1 MNDVFAE
8 NRKISLRQLQI
19 LLLLDS
25 FGTAVLFLPAELA
38 QMSGRGCWMTALLGG
53 VAFAVVALLLTSV
66 GSKMPEGTVV
76 EWCRYCFGDL
86 IGGAILIG
94 LAVKLLFDGLVEL
107 RLFSEVVCRAMLP
120 NTPVW
125 VISLVLL
132 AVAGAL
138 AAQGTEC
145 RGRTAE
151 ILFFVVAVPLV
162 IILLAVAVSTRF
174 ERVLPLTLPPFA
186 GVKNGIGAMS
196 IVFQG
201 LTFLYFIFPDLRK
214 PAAAKGAVVKSAIT
228 TTIVVTVIVFLCL
241 TVYGERM
248 LAGKLLPALQMM
260 ERVSFSG
267 IFLTRQDIL
276 LLWFWMAS
284 VCIFLSGVLFYGSLL
299 GVRLRRQA
307 EIKRKRWLWACLAA
321 VFAASF
327 LPENLSEAYRLRLQ
341 IAPWFHLFY
350 LVVLPLILLLLAK
363 RKGGKMDA

>member
-1 MNDVFAE
+1 MFAE

-25 FGTAVLFLPAELA
+25 FGTVVLFLPAELA
-38 QMSGRGCWMTALLGG
+38 QVSGRGCWVAALIGG
-53 VAFAVVALLLTSV
+53 LVFGAVSLLLTTV

-76 EWCRYCFGDL
+76 EWCRFCFGDL
-86 IGGAILIG
+86 VGGGILVG
-94 LAVKLLFDGLVEL
+94 LGAKLLFDGLMEL

-125 VISLVLL
+125 VISLVILL
-132 AVAGAL
+132 VAGTL
-138 AAQGTEC
+138 AAQGIEC

-151 ILFFVVAVPLV
+151 ILFFAVVVPLV
-162 IILLAVAVSTRF
+162 IVLLAVAVSARF
-174 ERVLPLTLPPFA
+174 ERVLPLALPPLV
-186 GVKNGIGAMS
+186 GVKKGIGAMG

-214 PAAAKGAVVKSAIT
+214 PAMAKEAVLKST
-228 TTIVVTVIVFLCL
+228 LTMTIVVTIIVFLCL
-241 TVYGERM
+241 AVYGEGV
-248 LAGKLLPALQMM
+248 LSEKLMPTLQMM

-267 IFLTRQDIL
+267 VFLTRQDIL

-299 GVRLRRQA
+299 GVRLGRQQ
-307 EIKRKRWLWACLAA
+307 ETNRKRWIRVCLAV
-321 VFAASF
+321 VFTASF
-327 LPENLSEAYRLRLQ
+327 LPENLSEAYDLRMQ

-350 LVVLPLILLLLAK
+350 LIILPLILLLLAR
-363 RKGGKMDA
+363 RKGGREDA

>member
-1 MNDVFAE
+1 MFAE

-25 FGTAVLFLPAELA
+25 FGTVVLFLPAELA
-38 QMSGRGCWMTALLGG
+38 QISGRGCWVAALVGG
-53 VAFAVVALLLTSV
+53 IVFAVSSLLLTMA
-66 GSKMPEGTVV
+66 GSKMPEGTAV
-76 EWCRYCFGDL
+76 EWYRFCFGNW
-86 IGGAILIG
+86 IGGAVLVG
-94 LAVKLLFDGLVEL
+94 LAVKLLFDGLMEL
-107 RLFSEVVCRAMLP
+107 RIFSEVVCRTMLP

-125 VISLVLL
+125 VISLVILL
-132 AVAGAL
+132 VAGTL
-138 AAQGTEC
+138 ADQGIEC

-151 ILFFVVAVPLV
+151 ILFFAVVVPLV
-162 IILLAVAVSTRF
+162 IVLLAVAVSTKF
-174 ERVLPLTLPPFA
+174 DRVLPLALPSFA

-241 TVYGERM
+241 AVYGERM

>member
-1 MNDVFAE
+1 MFAE
-8 NRKISLRQLQI
+8 NRKISLRQLQL

-25 FGTAVLFLPAELA
+25 FGTVVLFLPAELA
-38 QMSGRGCWMTALLGG
+38 QVSGRGCWVAALVGGLAFTA
-53 VAFAVVALLLTSV
+53 VSLLLTMT

-76 EWCRYCFGDL
+76 EWCRFCFGDL

-94 LAVKLLFDGLVEL
+94 LAVKLLFDGLMEL

-125 VISLVLL
+125 VISLVIL

-174 ERVLPLTLPPFA
+174 DRVLPLALPPYM

-214 PAAAKGAVVKSAIT
+214 PAMAKGAVLKSAVT
-228 TTIVVTVIVFLCL
+228 TTIVVTIIVFLCL
-241 TVYGERM
+241 AVYGEGV
-248 LAGKLLPALQMM
+248 LSEKLLPTLQMM

-267 IFLTRQDIL
+267 VFLTRQDIL

-284 VCIFLSGVLFYGSLL
+284 VCIFLSGALFYGSLL
-299 GVRLRRQA
+299 GVRLRKQP
-307 EIKRKRWLWACLAA
+307 ETKRKNWLWACLSA

-327 LPENLSEAYRLRLQ
+327 LPENLSEAYRLRMQ

-350 LVVLPLILLLLAK
+350 LIILPLILLLLAR
-363 RKGGKMDA
+363 RKGGRGDA